1 MAELIVL
8 GTAASVP
15 DAEHD
20 TVGYVLR
27 GSGWAVLI
35 ECGGSPLHKLARF
48 GIDLDDIAA
57 VILTHGHADHIYGL
71 PMLVQGLW
79 LGGREAALAIYG
91 PRQTL
96 DRARQLLEIFHLAE
110 REGMFTIRWKAI
122 PLRENQPVLSLHG
135 IEITA
140 SPVPH
145 GKQDTVALRLE
156 NPVTGQAIAYSS
168 DTEPSP
174 ALVRLAAGA
183 GLLIHEASGEAAGH
197 SSPAQAA
204 EVAREAGVE
213 RLVLTHYPVVG
224 TDLMRWRDQ
233 AAGQGVEVELAR
245 DGDAHSVSSQ

>member
-20 TVGYVLR
+20 TIGYVLR
-27 GSGWAVLI
+27 GPGWAILI
-35 ECGGSPLHKLARF
+35 DCGGSPLHKLARL
-48 GIDLDDIAA
+48 GIKRDELEA

-79 LGGREAALAIYG
+79 LGGREAALPIYG
-91 PRQTL
+91 PSQTL
-96 DRARQLLEIFHLAE
+96 DQARQLLELFQLAE
-110 REGMFTIRWKAI
+110 REGLFQIQWKRIR
-122 PLRENQPVLSLHG
+122 LNEGQPVLSRQG

-140 SPVPH
+140 SPVIH
-145 GKQDTVALRLE
+145 GTQETVALRLD
-156 NPVTGQAIAYSS
+156 NPVAGRSIVYSS

-183 GLLIHEASGEAAGH
+183 SLLIHEASGKVAGH

-213 RLVLTHYPVVG
+213 RLALTHYPVAD
-224 TDLMRWRDQ
+224 TDLEHWRRQ

-245 DGDAHSVSSQ
+245 DGDAYALS